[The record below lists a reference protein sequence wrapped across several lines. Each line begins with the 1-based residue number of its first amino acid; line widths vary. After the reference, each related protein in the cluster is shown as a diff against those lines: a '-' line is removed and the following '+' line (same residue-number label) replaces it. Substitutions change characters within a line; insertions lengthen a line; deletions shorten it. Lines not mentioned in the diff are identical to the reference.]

1 MKEVFILNAKR
12 TPIGSFQGALQT
24 IPAPRLGASV
34 IEALFLNFPVPKEEV
49 EALYMGCVLQGGQGQ
64 APARQAGIYAGLP
77 LSCGATTVH
86 KVCGSGL
93 KSVMLGANDI
103 KVGEFSLVVAGGMES
118 MSQAPYA
125 LLKAREG
132 YRMGN
137 GELVDLMVYDGLWD
151 PYGQKH
157 MGNCGELCAK
167 ELNITKDEQ
176 DEYAILSYK
185 RAISSWERGCF
196 KEEVIPVK
204 VPQAKGE
211 PILVER
217 DEEPFRIPIEKIKNL
232 RAAFQKDGTITAGN
246 ASKINDGASALL
258 LSGEEVIKK
267 YNLKPMAKIIGHAT
281 HSQEPDWFTTAP
293 AKAIKKLLEKTS
305 FPLDKVDL
313 FEINEAFAV
322 VVLST
327 IRELGIGTEKVN
339 IKGGAVALGHPIGA
353 SGARILT
360 TLLYALKKEN
370 KKYGVAA
377 ICIGGG
383 EACAILVENLK

>member
-12 TPIGSFQGALQT
+12 TPIGSFQGAFQT
-24 IPAPRLGASV
+24 IPAPKLGAVV
-34 IEALFLNFPVPKEEV
+34 IEALFSDFPVPKEEV

-103 KVGEFSLVVAGGMES
+103 RVGEFSLVVAGGMES
-118 MSQAPYA
+118 MSQTPYA
-125 LLKAREG
+125 LLKARDG

-137 GELVDLMVYDGLWD
+137 GELVDLMIYDGLWD

-167 ELNITKDEQ
+167 ELNISKDEQ

-185 RAISSWERGCF
+185 RAISSWESGYF
-196 KEEVIPVK
+196 KEEVVPVK
-204 VPQAKGE
+204 VPQTKGE
-211 PILVER
+211 PILVEK

-232 RAAFQKDGTITAGN
+232 RPAFQKDGTITAGN
-246 ASKINDGASALL
+246 ASKINDGASALIL
-258 LSGEEVIKK
+258 GGEEVIKK
-267 YNLKPMAKIIGHAT
+267 YNIKPMAKIIGQAT

-305 FPLDKVDL
+305 FSLDKIDL

-322 VVLST
+322 VALST
-327 IRELGIGTEKVN
+327 IKELGIGTEKVN

-383 EACAILVENLK
+383 EACAVLVENLN